1 MYISVIKKLWQKESL
16 EMLVILKVLD
26 VFDNS
31 LQRRK
36 TDNSSYIVKYSL
48 SPWYEPLSLISKRTF
63 YQKLPVFLSV
73 HACSDI
79 KHTYSRVSIQNVHNV
94 VPMLDDQL

>member
-1 MYISVIKKLWQKESL
+1 MYISVIKKLGQKESL
-16 EMLVILKVLD
+16 EILVILKVLD

-48 SPWYEPLSLISKRTF
+48 SP
-63 YQKLPVFLSV
+63 
-73 HACSDI
+73 
-79 KHTYSRVSIQNVHNV
+79 
-94 VPMLDDQL
+94 